1 MIEWLLN
8 HLDHPFYLNLL
19 RCSSTKKGTHT
30 KKEKKKKKK
39 KKEELLLQVQNLW

>member
-30 KKEKKKKKK
+30 KKEKKK
-39 KKEELLLQVQNLW
+39 EELLLQVQNLW